1 MNERGAV
8 RAVALFE
15 AFKGV
20 LVLVAATGLL
30 ALVHQDLHDL
40 AASLVRHAHLN
51 PASQYPRI
59 FIDAATRLQDTRLG
73 LLALGAA
80 AYAGIRLVEAY
91 GLYRERAWA
100 EVLAAASGAIYLP
113 IEAYEWFAQPSWL
126 RAALF
131 AANAAVVALMINAL
145 LRRRRN
151 ARHAGTGD

>member
-1 MNERGAV
+1 MIDRGAV
-8 RAVALFE
+8 RAVAFFE

-30 ALVHQDLHDL
+30 ALVHQDLHDM

-80 AYAGIRLVEAY
+80 FYSGVRLVEAY

-100 EVLAAASGAIYLP
+100 EILAAASGAIYMP
-113 IEAYEWFAQPSWL
+113 IEAYEWFVQPSWL
-126 RAALF
+126 RAALL
-131 AANAAVVALMINAL
+131 AANTAVVALMINAL
-145 LRRRRN
+145 VRRRRYS
-151 ARHAGTGD
+151 RQPGAG